1 MYIGIQSIS
10 IPNPIM
16 GRRLKARTNRSL
28 LIEIRVYLTGGG
40 AWCGGGGGSLPRLS
54 RCVLLMAPVMQ
65 MVSTGAALSY
75 PTEWRFS
82 ILRSQH

>member
-1 MYIGIQSIS
+1 
-10 IPNPIM
+10 M
-16 GRRLKARTNRSL
+16 GKGTNRSL
-28 LIEIRVYLTGGG
+28 LIEIRVYLTGG
-40 AWCGGGGGSLPRLS
+40 AWCGGGGGSPRLS

-82 ILRSQH
+82 ILRSRH